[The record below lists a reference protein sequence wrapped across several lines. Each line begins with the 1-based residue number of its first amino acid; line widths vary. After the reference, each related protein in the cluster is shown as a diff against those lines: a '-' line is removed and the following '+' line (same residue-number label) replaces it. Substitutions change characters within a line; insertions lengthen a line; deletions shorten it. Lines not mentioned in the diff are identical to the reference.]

1 MNAIETETLRIPVAD
16 GTTMDGYLARPE
28 GPGPHPALLVFQEI
42 FGVNEH
48 IRDVVRRFAAEGY
61 VALAP
66 ELFHRFAPGYE
77 GSYDDI
83 PASIALSGKL
93 VPEGLIADIHASG
106 AALDAHD
113 AVARGRIG
121 AIGYCMGGGMA
132 FAANA
137 LLPLRAAV
145 SYYGT
150 PPVERQEALAAALHG
165 PTLFVWAGADPYIA
179 LERRRAV
186 VDVVRAAGKPFV
198 DAEFGGTTHGFFCD
212 ARESHDRAA
221 AAQAWALTLSF
232 LATHLRG

>member
-1 MNAIETETLRIPVAD
+1 MNAIETEDLRIPVAD
-16 GTTMDGYLARPE
+16 GTTMDGYLARPV
-28 GPGPHPALLVFQEI
+28 GSGPHPALLVFQEI

-48 IRDVVRRFAAEGY
+48 IRDIVRRFAAEGY

-66 ELFHRFAPGYE
+66 DLFHRFAPRYE

-93 VPEGLIADIHASG
+93 VPEGLIADILASG
-106 AALDAHD
+106 AALDAHA
-113 AVARGRIG
+113 AVARGRI
-121 AIGYCMGGGMA
+121 AAVGYCMGGGMA

-137 LLPLRAAV
+137 VLPLRAAV

-150 PPVERQEALAAALHG
+150 PPAEKQESLAAALHG

-186 VDVVRAAGKPFV
+186 VDV
-198 DAEFGGTTHGFFCD
+198 
-212 ARESHDRAA
+212 
-221 AAQAWALTLSF
+221 
-232 LATHLRG
+232 